1 MVIDVYEQYFRA
13 EAEFNGIPRRAA
25 IVKLTSDSEA
35 GNIRYTV
42 SCNFFP
48 FRDEEDFAISYDA
61 YFEKEIYSARGRRS
75 KKRER
80 DFLLTFRETVDGMAA
95 EHGAKVL
102 WDEPIREARLA

>member
-13 EAEFNGIPRRAA
+13 EAEFSEIPRRAA

-48 FRDEEDFAISYDA
+48 FRDEEDFVISYDA
-61 YFEKEIYSARGRRS
+61 YFEKEIYNARGRRS
-75 KKRER
+75 KKREKG
-80 DFLLTFRETVDGMAA
+80 FMASFRETVDEMAA

-102 WDEPIREARLA
+102 WDEPIMDARMA